1 MLGITRNVISTLS
14 KMQAFFRAD
23 EFSWKEGTLINI
35 LSKRHQTEV
44 LQGKYLEFFLQDAF
58 KTAFQMRHL
67 THRWT
72 QSLYFFRNIRVF
84 FFVAPQVNKLIDHFI
99 TYMDGSF

>member
-14 KMQAFFRAD
+14 KMQAFFRAG

-35 LSKRHQTEV
+35 LSKRHQTKV

-58 KTAFQMRHL
+58 KTTFQMRHL
-67 THRWT
+67 THKWT
-72 QSLYFFRNIRVF
+72 QSLYFFPNIRE
-84 FFVAPQVNKLIDHFI
+84 KLICQSPIHI
-99 TYMDGSF
+99 GYEMVN